1 MDYREAGGADQLDVK
16 LRQAAAPTRLRAI
29 DFLLRTRVALG
40 LQPVTAPAVIFV
52 PIGFVLGPQ
61 VLGLLP
67 RPALT
72 HLDPAVALAL
82 AAIGIFI
89 GMGLETGDRE
99 SRRLL
104 AAASVQAFIT
114 IVTVAS
120 ATLWLMLQWGL
131 RLDLASGLVAAVLGI
146 AASVSS
152 ASAPDRV
159 GGHIHQLITRIADF
173 DDFLSVMAGAV
184 AVAAVG
190 ATGVQDGLTRFGEVV
205 AVGLLVGLAGW
216 LLFERAHSVAERGVF
231 VIGALAL
238 AGGAAQYVDGSPL
251 LAGMVAG
258 ICWKRLPGRAD
269 LIIRNDVSRFQHPL
283 VILLLVVAGA
293 LVELTPLAIWLLG
306 PFIVFR
312 LAGKVMG
319 AWAASWL
326 APPLGAGDL
335 AAHLL
340 APGLLGIGLALNFV
354 QVSSTEVAAAVA
366 SAVALGTLASE
377 VLALMAAPGQA
388 RER

>member
-1 MDYREAGGADQLDVK
+1 MDYRETGGVDQLDVN
-16 LRQAAAPTRLRAI
+16 LREAAAPPRLRAI

-40 LQPVTAPAVIFV
+40 LQPVTAPAVLFV
-52 PIGFVLGPQ
+52 PLGFVLGPQ

-67 RPALT
+67 RTVIT
-72 HLDPAVALAL
+72 HLDPAVTVAL

-99 SRRLL
+99 NRRLL
-104 AAASVQAFIT
+104 GAASVQAFLT
-114 IVTVAS
+114 ILTVAS
-120 ATLWLMLQWGL
+120 ATLWLMSQWGL
-131 RLDLASGLVAAVLGI
+131 RLDLAAGIVAAVMGI

-152 ASAPDRV
+152 ASAPDRL
-159 GGHIHQLITRIADF
+159 GETHRLITRIAEF
-173 DDFLSVMAGAV
+173 DDVVSVVAGAI

-190 ATGVQDGLTRFGEVV
+190 ATGIEHGLLRLGEVV
-205 AVGLLVGLAGW
+205 AAGLLAGLAGW
-216 LLFERAHSVAERGVF
+216 LLFERAHSIAERGVF

-238 AGGAAQYVDGSPL
+238 IGGAAEYVNGSPL

-283 VILLLVVAGA
+283 VVLLLVVAGA
-293 LVELTPLAIWLLG
+293 LVEVTPLAIWLLA
-306 PFIVFR
+306 PFVVFR
-312 LAGKVMG
+312 LAGKVIG
-319 AWAASWL
+319 AWAASWVVPSL
-326 APPLGAGDL
+326 RAGDL
-335 AAHLL
+335 AAYLL

-377 VLALMAAPGQA
+377 VLALLAAPGRD

>member
-1 MDYREAGGADQLDVK
+1 MDYREAGGADQLDVN
-16 LRQAAAPTRLRAI
+16 LREAAAPARLRAI

-40 LQPVTAPAVIFV
+40 LQPVTAPAVLFV
-52 PIGFVLGPQ
+52 PMGFVLGPQ

-67 RPALT
+67 RTILA
-72 HLDPAVALAL
+72 HLDPAVTVAL

-89 GMGLETGDRE
+89 GMGLETGGQN
-99 SRRLL
+99 RRLL
-104 AAASVQAFIT
+104 AAASVQALLT
-114 IVTVAS
+114 ILTVSA
-120 ATLWLMLQWGL
+120 ATLWLMSQWGL
-131 RLDLASGLVAAVLGI
+131 RLDLAAGVVAAVLGV

-152 ASAPDRV
+152 ASAPDRL
-159 GGHIHQLITRIADF
+159 GEAHRLITRIADF

-184 AVAAVG
+184 AVAAIG
-190 ATGVQDGLTRFGEVV
+190 ATGWEHGLVRFGEVV
-205 AVGLLVGLAGW
+205 AVGLLAGIAGW

-231 VIGALAL
+231 VIGTLAL
-238 AGGAAQYVDGSPL
+238 VGGAAVYVNGSPL

-269 LIIRNDVSRFQHPL
+269 RIVRNDVSRFQHPL

-293 LVELTPLAIWLLG
+293 MVELTPLVIWLLA
-306 PFIVFR
+306 PFVVFR
-312 LAGKVMG
+312 LAGKVIG
-319 AWAASWL
+319 AWAAAWL
-326 APPLGAGDL
+326 VPPLRAGDL
-335 AAHLL
+335 AAYLL

-377 VLALMAAPGQA
+377 MLALMAAPGAA